1 MISKINKC
9 IGCSILYTLTKSI
22 LNNIRTI
29 LQRGIYMA
37 VGNEQEETLFIKML
51 GIKSPVLAIMDFLM
65 DNEAF
70 DYSKSDIAEG
80 AGMSRTTLSTVWPKL
95 EENNLVILTRVV
107 GRAKMY
113 KLNTKN
119 PVVKKLIELDNAI
132 CEFYSAQIAE
142 INDNKDPML
151 VIS

>member
-1 MISKINKC
+1 M
-9 IGCSILYTLTKSI
+9 KSI
-22 LNNIRTI
+22 LNNISTI

-80 AGMSRTTLSTVWPKL
+80 AGMSRTTLSTAWPKL

-119 PVVKKLIELDNAI
+119 PVVKKLVELDNAI
-132 CEFYSAQIAE
+132 CEFYSSQIAE
-142 INDNKDPML
+142 INDNKDPIL

>member
-1 MISKINKC
+1 
-9 IGCSILYTLTKSI
+9 
-22 LNNIRTI
+22 
-29 LQRGIYMA
+29 MA

-119 PVVKKLIELDNAI
+119 PVVKKLMELDNAI